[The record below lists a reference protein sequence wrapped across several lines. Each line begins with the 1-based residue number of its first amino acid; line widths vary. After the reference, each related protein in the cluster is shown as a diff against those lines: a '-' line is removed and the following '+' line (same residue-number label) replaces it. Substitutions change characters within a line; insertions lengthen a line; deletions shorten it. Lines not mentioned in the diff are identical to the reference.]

1 MKMSLN
7 TYEATVKL
15 PEGGVAKVMVQASNS
30 SHARQIL
37 ELQYGRGRV
46 MNLYQR

>member
-1 MKMSLN
+1 MN

-15 PEGGVAKVMVQASNS
+15 PQGGMAKVMVQAYSTN
-30 SHARQIL
+30 HARQLL

-46 MNLYQR
+46 LNLHQR

>member
-1 MKMSLN
+1 MSMN

-15 PEGGVAKVMVQASNS
+15 PEGGMAKVMVQATNSN
-30 SHARQIL
+30 HARQLL

-46 MNLYQR
+46 MNLRQR

>member
-1 MKMSLN
+1 MSLN

-15 PEGGVAKVMVQASNS
+15 PEGGMAKVMVQASSTN
-30 SHARQIL
+30 HARQLL

-46 MNLYQR
+46 MNLTQR

>member
-1 MKMSLN
+1 MN

-15 PEGGVAKVMVQASNS
+15 PQGGMAKVMVQASSTN
-30 SHARQIL
+30 HARQLL

-46 MNLYQR
+46 FNLHQR